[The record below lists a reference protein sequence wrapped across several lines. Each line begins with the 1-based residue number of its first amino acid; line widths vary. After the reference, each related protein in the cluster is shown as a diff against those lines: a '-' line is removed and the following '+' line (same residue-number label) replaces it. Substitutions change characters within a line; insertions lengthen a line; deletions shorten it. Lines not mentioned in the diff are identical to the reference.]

1 MAQHHGRKGHVVLT
15 PHSLIHEVRL
25 GSTSITEESA
35 YRRRV
40 LGVIDA
46 FYKEEQGAHSVLC
59 SFLFH
64 YFACEALARL
74 LQGANDSIRP
84 QKALDKKSGVN
95 LNSLN
100 AALRQFGLRFS
111 KNRLR
116 RIFEAKWPSYERA
129 SARRLRDRLV
139 HQWSALAIA
148 QLSKRGDRL
157 VLDMSAYIKMIE
169 SATQADRL
177 FPNKDRRSTHPR
189 SKLKS

>member
-1 MAQHHGRKGHVVLT
+1 MNHHRKHQDNVVLT
-15 PHSLIHEVRL
+15 PHSLAHEHKL
-25 GSTSITEESA
+25 GSPRLTEEST

-46 FYKEEQGAHSVLC
+46 FHKEEQGAHSVLC
-59 SFLFH
+59 RFLFH

-74 LQGANDSIRP
+74 LQGANASIRP
-84 QKALDKKSGVN
+84 QKALEKRSGVN

-111 KNRLR
+111 KNRLK
-116 RIFEAKWPSYERA
+116 RIFEAKWPNYERA

-169 SATQADRL
+169 SAAQADRL
-177 FPNKDRRSTHPR
+177 FPNKDRRSTHRR